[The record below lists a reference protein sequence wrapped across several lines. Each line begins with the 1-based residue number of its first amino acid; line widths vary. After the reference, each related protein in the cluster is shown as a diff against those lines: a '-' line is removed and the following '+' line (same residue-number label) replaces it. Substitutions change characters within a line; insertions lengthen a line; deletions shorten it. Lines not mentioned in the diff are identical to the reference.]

1 MNISSMKKIT
11 VLLIVL
17 LPITLFSQRHKPCR
31 SAIDIIVSPEYF
43 TPPSIEADASY
54 TPKMA
59 FRVGTNINL
68 FSSAE
73 PYFVFR
79 SGFRYAQYKYDV
91 KGFFSPQI
99 SHEKPDFIEI
109 PLVFRY
115 YWGLNTWR
123 FYVEA
128 QSSMNLSFTKSK
140 EIDKHITA
148 GGAIGLEYCLDKN
161 LALFIQPTFRK
172 PILRNLSNE
181 SIDYS
186 FSMGLEMGVKF
197 RY

>member
-1 MNISSMKKIT
+1 MKKIT

-31 SAIDIIVSPEYF
+31 SAIDIMVSPEYF
-43 TPPSIEADASY
+43 TPPSYESDASY

-59 FRVGTNINL
+59 FRVGTNVNI

-79 SGFRYAQYKYDV
+79 SGFRYAQFKYDV

-99 SHEKPDFIEI
+99 SHEKRDFVEI

-115 YWGLNTWR
+115 YFGLNTWR

-161 LALFIQPTFRK
+161 LALFVQPTFRK
-172 PILRNLSNE
+172 PILGNLSNE
-181 SIDYS
+181 SNNYS
-186 FSMGLEMGVKF
+186 FNTGLEMGIKF